1 MGLSVSLFFNIF
13 FTVGQ
18 IPKGVNNEKLSGS
31 TVEDCVKMKANYSD
45 LSHKKCWPLAY

>member
-1 MGLSVSLFFNIF
+1 MELSVSLFFNILV
-13 FTVGQ
+13 TVGQ

-31 TVEDCVKMKANYSD
+31 TVEDCVEMKANCSD